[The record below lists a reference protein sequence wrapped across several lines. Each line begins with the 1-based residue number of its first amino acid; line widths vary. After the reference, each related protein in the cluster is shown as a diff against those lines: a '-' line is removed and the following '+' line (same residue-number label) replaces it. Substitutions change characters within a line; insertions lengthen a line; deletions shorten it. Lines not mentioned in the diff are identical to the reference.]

1 MYHVYLYEIQEVNFK
16 LKYGGIQDY
25 SLFVIENISNIY
37 YVNSFAGIQK
47 LKKKT
52 NVIYKKF
59 LLYVEFPLHSTS
71 CYFKFKNDMIQFG
84 GNVIET

>member
-1 MYHVYLYEIQEVNFK
+1 MLDVEALESFFFVIKSLEAMYHVYLYEIQEVDFK

-47 LKKKT
+47 LKKTKCD
-52 NVIYKKF
+52 
-59 LLYVEFPLHSTS
+59 L
-71 CYFKFKNDMIQFG
+71 
-84 GNVIET
+84 